1 MKMRTPPLPAAF
13 VATALVV
20 VAASCVTGCLPLA
33 AVGVAHVAVVAN
45 DRRSTG
51 AQLDDTTIEFKV
63 TTAAGDRWG
72 GDVHLNVTS
81 YNGNVLLSGEA
92 PTPEIRSEIVKLAKT
107 TDRVRSVYD
116 EMVVAPVTDL
126 GARSNDT
133 YVTSKVKARMLEND
147 MVKALYIKVVTER
160 SVVYLMGIVSR
171 EEGDAAGKI
180 AATTEGVARV
190 VKLFEYTN

>member
-1 MKMRTPPLPAAF
+1 MRTPPLPAAL
-13 VATALVV
+13 VATALIVA
-20 VAASCVTGCLPLA
+20 AASCVTGCLPLA
-33 AVGVAHVAVVAN
+33 AVGVAQVAVVAN

-51 AQLDDTTIEFKV
+51 AQLDDSTIEFKV
-63 TTAAGDRWG
+63 TTATGDRWG

-92 PTPEIRSEIVKLAKT
+92 PTPEIRGEVVKLAKS
-107 TDRVRSVYD
+107 TDRVRNVYD
-116 EMVVAPVTDL
+116 ELVVAPVTDL

-133 YVTSKVKARMLEND
+133 YITSKVKSRLLEND
-147 MVKALYIKVVTER
+147 VVKALYIKVVTER

-171 EEGDAAGKI
+171 EEGESAAKV